1 MASRRIDGWGDGGS
15 LYTQSSN
22 FPALLLLLIRSGTKV
37 VSGSLNQLRSYGQ
50 YVPFD
55 SVGFRCARKI
65 LQTPLQWEVV
75 LRFLRR
81 GRRRVE

>member
-1 MASRRIDGWGDGGS
+1 MDGVMGG
-15 LYTQSSN
+15 LYILKVPTSQPS
-22 FPALLLLLIRSGTKV
+22 LLLLLIRSGTKV

-55 SVGFRCARKI
+55 SVGFRCARNI
-65 LQTPLQWEVV
+65 LQTLLQWEVV